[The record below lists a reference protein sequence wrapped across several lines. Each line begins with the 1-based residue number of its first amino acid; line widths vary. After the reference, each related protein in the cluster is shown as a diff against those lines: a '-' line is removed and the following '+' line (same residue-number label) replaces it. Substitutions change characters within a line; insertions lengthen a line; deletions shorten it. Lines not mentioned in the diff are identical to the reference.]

1 MEATAKFDFE
11 AKAEDDLS
19 FKRGDCLKILQ
30 TSGNWYRAEHNGAMG
45 FVPKNY
51 IDIHIPSWYQE
62 NTSRTD
68 AQEILMSQPVGA
80 FLIRSSRKPS
90 PGDFSISVRHPA
102 DVQHFRVMRDSR
114 GQYYLWSEKFPSLNQ
129 LVEYYKKKSISKQSL
144 LLLKETQKEVRERGD
159 SNKLQPPLPICPRSD
174 RTPSPVRALYNFKA
188 EEADELEFS
197 AGDII
202 EVLEV
207 SDQTWWKGQLRG
219 KKGLFPS
226 NYTKPI

>member
-11 AKAEDDLS
+11 ANAEDDLS

-62 NTSRTD
+62 NTSRSD

-80 FLIRSSRKPS
+80 FLIRSSRKPA

-144 LLLKETQKEVRERGD
+144 LLLKETQKERKT
-159 SNKLQPPLPICPRSD
+159 SHTTQ
-174 RTPSPVRALYNFKA
+174 VRALYDFKA

>member
-80 FLIRSSRKPS
+80 FLIRSSRKPA

-159 SNKLQPPLPICPRSD
+159 SNKLLPPHPIFPRSD
-174 RTPSPVRALYNFKA
+174 RVRALYDFKA

-207 SDQTWWKGQLRG
+207 SDQTWWQGQLRG